1 MNSIDVVQK
10 LRMSIH
16 KKKAEE
22 IGDHESSDLESSD
35 DSESSSDM
43 EEHEKLN

>member
-1 MNSIDVVQK
+1 MVQK